1 MKAAFKLPS
10 AAFLMQIYE
19 IFLFSASF
27 WAFSLRFQ
35 RKNVNLQKNVE
46 RFNVKVM
53 AATVLNS
60 TQVHLLQM
68 FQVDDSQKGL
78 EELKKLLYSYYSKKM
93 DESLNELWDS
103 GVLDQKRL
111 DEINNMD
118 LHKLERITKEQYEFA
133 LNRIDELLPLITDET
148 PANDR
153 NAIELT
159 LMSDIVESY
168 EKKHFSIGKPSVSEL
183 IELSLNEKKMTQKQ
197 LASEIGV
204 SPSRI
209 NDYVTGRS
217 EPTLKIARL
226 LCKVLNITPAAM
238 LQC

>member
-1 MKAAFKLPS
+1 MQVFGG
-10 AAFLMQIYE
+10 FL
-19 IFLFSASF
+19 LC
-27 WAFSLRFQ
+27 FQ

-68 FQVDDSQKGL
+68 FQVDDSQQGL
-78 EELKKLLYSYYSKKM
+78 EELKELLYSYYSKKM

-118 LHKLERITKEQYEFA
+118 LYKLERISKEQYEFA
-133 LNRIDELLPLITDET
+133 LNRIDELLPLVIDDT

-168 EKKHFSIGKPSVSEL
+168 EKKHFPIGKPSVSEHNAFSYHFYQ
-183 IELSLNEKKMTQKQ
+183 EFKN
-197 LASEIGV
+197 
-204 SPSRI
+204 
-209 NDYVTGRS
+209 
-217 EPTLKIARL
+217 
-226 LCKVLNITPAAM
+226 
-238 LQC
+238 